1 MGEKTKKTGEDP
13 KGIMQVLSID
23 STSGRLSITLSRDG
37 KIVSSAS
44 RGSGRKY
51 MEMIIG
57 DIDRTLKGAG
67 ISIGDI
73 DAIGINKGPG
83 DFTGTRIGISIVKTL
98 GWVLDK
104 PVYGINALD
113 ILAHSIAFSNKEI
126 ISKST
131 AQGKRVIIIP
141 CLDVRKDELYFSFY
155 EVFRDDALQ

>member
-13 KGIMQVLSID
+13 KGIMHVLGID
-23 STSGRLSITLSRDG
+23 STSRKAIHYSQPGWE
-37 KIVSSAS
+37 IVSSAS
-44 RGSGRKY
+44 RESGRKY
-51 MEMIIG
+51 MEMIIE
-57 DIDRTLKGAG
+57 DIDRTLKEAG

-98 GWVLDK
+98 GWVLDI

-126 ISKST
+126 IGKST
-131 AQGKRVIIIP
+131 ASG
-141 CLDVRKDELYFSFY
+141 
-155 EVFRDDALQ
+155 